1 MILTSKKWI
10 LPDEINEQ
18 DEQLVLSQ
26 RLLLARGWEMDSI
39 ALFLNKKDRVW
50 HDASLLPD
58 MDRATDRILQ
68 AILQHE
74 HILVLG
80 DYDADGVTAT
90 ALFIHFF
97 RTINVPCS
105 YLIPDRACE
114 GYGLSEEIVQKIR
127 GISPSLVVTV
137 DCGVAN
143 LQEVSSLYKLG
154 IDVVIS
160 DHHEVKE
167 SLPLAHAVVNPKRKD
182 NIYPFPSLAGVGVAL
197 KLVSALCHRLSDRVP
212 ETLWRSYLDLAAIG
226 TVADVVPLLD
236 ENRTIVLEGLSL
248 LRSKMRIGIQAL
260 YDITNEDQKNREINS
275 GWISFVLVPRIN
287 AAGRISDAS
296 RAVELLLSDDI
307 VESKRLAH
315 MLQEDNLHR
324 QEIEASILNE
334 AIQKIEHPE
343 DGQVSILEET
353 GPIMIYGRNWH
364 PGVAGIVASRLVTKY
379 HRPTIVFSDDA
390 GHAGW
395 LKGSAR
401 TISDYN
407 ILEAITH
414 AKEFTKHFGG
424 HPKAAGIS
432 LSKDQLAQFTEKM
445 REYRAEDFAR
455 ERKEEIRIDYVLAPQ
470 ELTFE
475 TYESIETLAPFGE
488 GNREPR
494 LLVNG
499 LCIDAASPI
508 GQGKH
513 LKLTLSSPSL
523 PRSSFEAIGFGLGN
537 LSELCKVG
545 ERIDVVFE
553 MNINVWG
560 SQKNLSL
567 QIIDFHFAK
576 TGDLTYDSPEIFEE
590 LYRNHLPL
598 PQMARLAK
606 MPVEKLCPSK
616 DEVKHVYQFLRSNM
630 NDGVS
635 VCEVALLA
643 RLISAHR
650 IIELTPFALSRIL
663 EIFAEAGLLRVHMRT
678 ASHIGFSLLFIDGK
692 VKLDSTQTYR
702 RIFAFGG

>member
-1 MILTSKKWI
+1 VILTSKKWI
-10 LPDEINEQ
+10 LPDELTEQ
-18 DEQLVLSQ
+18 DHHLVLSQ
-26 RLLLARGWEMDSI
+26 RLLLSRGWKMDSI
-39 ALFLNKKDRVW
+39 DLFLNKKDRVW
-50 HDASLLPD
+50 HDPSLLPD
-58 MDRATDRILQ
+58 MDSAVERILR
-68 AILQHE
+68 AIQQHE
-74 HILVLG
+74 HILVFG
-80 DYDADGVTAT
+80 DYDADGITAT
-90 ALFIHFF
+90 ALLIHFF
-97 RTINVPCS
+97 RTIDVSCS

-114 GYGLSEEIVQKIR
+114 GYGLSEVLVEKIR
-127 GISPSLVVTV
+127 VLSPSLVVTV

-143 LQEVSSLYKLG
+143 IQEVSLICKCG
-154 IDVVIS
+154 IDVVIT

-167 SLPLAHAVVNPKRKD
+167 SLPIAHAVVNPKRKD
-182 NIYPFPSLAGVGVAL
+182 NRYPFSSLAGVGVAL
-197 KLVSALCHRLSDRVP
+197 KLVSALCHHLSDRVP
-212 ETLWRSYLDLAAIG
+212 ETLWRSYLDFAAIG

-236 ENRTIVLEGLSL
+236 ENRTIALEGLSL
-248 LRSKMRIGIQAL
+248 LRTKKRPGIQAL

-287 AAGRISDAS
+287 AAGRMSDAS

-307 VESKRLAH
+307 DESKRLAH
-315 MLQEDNLHR
+315 MLQEDNQHR

-334 AIQKIEHPE
+334 ATQKIEHPE
-343 DGQVSILEET
+343 DGQSSILEKK
-353 GPIMIYGRNWH
+353 GPIIIYGKNWH

-379 HRPTIVFSDDA
+379 HRPTIVFSEDT
-390 GHAGW
+390 GHDGW

-401 TISDYN
+401 AVSDYN
-407 ILEAITH
+407 ILEAITY
-414 AKEFTKHFGG
+414 AKEYTMHFGG

-445 REYRAEDFAR
+445 CEYRAEDFSG
-455 ERKEEIRIDYVLAPQ
+455 ERSEEIQIDYVLTPS

-475 TYESIETLAPFGE
+475 TYEAMETLAPFGE

-494 LLVNG
+494 FLVFG
-499 LCIDAASPI
+499 LCIDAASPC
-508 GQGKH
+508 GHGKH
-513 LKLTLSSPSL
+513 LKLMLSSPDL
-523 PRSSFEAIGFGLGN
+523 PDSSFEAVGFGLGN

-553 MNINVWG
+553 MNINVWM
-560 SQKNLSL
+560 SRKRLSL

-576 TGDLTYDSPEIFEE
+576 TGDLTYDSPEVFEK
-590 LYRNHLPL
+590 LYKSHLPL
-598 PQMARLAK
+598 SQMARLAK
-606 MPVEKLCPSK
+606 LPVEKLCPSK

-635 VCEVALLA
+635 YCEISLLA

-650 IIELTPFALSRIL
+650 MIELTPFGLSRIL
-663 EIFAEAGLLRVHMRT
+663 EMFSEAGLLRIHMRT
-678 ASHIGFSLLFIDGK
+678 DSRIGFSLLFIDGK